1 MKLEIEQALSTW
13 HTRIDVLCV
22 VEDGWRVSCAGV
34 ASAESMQVLG
44 EYKSPSHQREGAQA
58 LGYRPATQR
67 CGEMRDV
74 VRGSRTE
81 VYDRRRCA

>member
-58 LGYRPATQR
+58 LGYRPATGR
-67 CGEMRDV
+67 
-74 VRGSRTE
+74 VRPLATSLAWYGCAHLRTG
-81 VYDRRRCA
+81 